1 MVIFCRDVWSVEKLS
16 LSDGLGNV
24 RTWCKE
30 HGELLPKN
38 VPINIPLSLGECS
51 NSSPGTLGADKLV
64 PEDQSSPPV
73 LPSQG
78 LLPPAPPSSSDSP
91 TKPSNIRP
99 PLVTNDIRKNSDI
112 LEQNL
117 LVYDSL
123 PPQSVPPF
131 NSDHAAQFNMNSIP
145 RPVLLPVKPHQTM
158 LPVKQTHQVP
168 VFGKPDGH
176 HQWNNKYIYNPRPP
190 LQPFHLK
197 GPPGAWNIVTSK
209 PGSLPPP
216 IHVYQ
221 SKLPPLNT
229 QGAEGVEIQLG
240 PRLPLPPLNSGLKV
254 QHPFPPRRRPSTPMQ
269 GPVMSSPDMS
279 ASDSETSILLTSSTE
294 IHVPATERVDNIS
307 EDDIIVIETNQLKND
322 TVGKGSVNGTG
333 EGIKT
338 DILSDDKVTIFKVG
352 PDNDI
357 VRVSNETGENDT
369 DDTGSKDN
377 YKFFILH
384 KLPNG
389 NAVNLENLKTYNY
402 EDLIKGHSSVIEDA
416 NQHSAEENFDR
427 ENSEFFDVPRRVID
441 DKKNPYIIYQLSD
454 KQADSDHHHVTSSPG
469 GQGYKPV
476 YTRPDVFPVYKPDP
490 VKTEQT
496 VQQDSENNPSMTTLL
511 ASTTTDSIANVANVT
526 DGTSSN
532 LNGTLD
538 TDTADWIPRNR
549 SDMSLGKLSEL
560 SQLAQVSINN
570 KGPLKIQSKSGP
582 SGFPPK
588 LNVQLL
594 PPRLSAVLSH
604 LDTAYRER
612 DRSAN
617 LERDNRHGNSRSVI
631 SPHRQNKVSPAFK
644 SIIKPTRERE
654 RGYGRR
660 IHSGEY
666 HVTKPY
672 QSQVIPSTNH
682 RYIPLLHQQKKPLWW
697 HPEDS
702 NYQFPLRPH
711 QVLTHPHSYS
721 MVSKHLVSSPV
732 KKIPTAKKPEST
744 ETRKPPISLRNTQP
758 PLLFNKKQSVLLG
771 MNQAVKRP
779 LYIKA
784 MNKTLIQKP
793 PLQNITNFDEIS
805 LKHPIADDS
814 KPILN
819 STTSNYQFLIN
830 NHNLTQKSEV
840 FPRDHS
846 EESLLNNEGVGVS
859 NITISFPSAP
869 KVNMNENVNKANVA
883 SDQEILTLQVD
894 HVKVKELSENQ
905 ESSSTPVSGRS

>member
-24 RTWCKE
+24 RSWCKD

-51 NSSPGTLGADKLV
+51 NTSPGTLGTDKLV
-64 PEDQSSPPV
+64 TGDQSSPPV

-78 LLPPAPPSSSDSP
+78 LLPPAPPLSSSDSP
-91 TKPSNIRP
+91 TKQNNIRP

-112 LEQNL
+112 LEHNL
-117 LVYDSL
+117 LVSDSL
-123 PPQSVPPF
+123 PPESVPPF
-131 NSDHAAQFNMNSIP
+131 TSEQAAQYNLNTMP

-158 LPVKQTHQVP
+158 LPVKQSHQVP

-240 PRLPLPPLNSGLKV
+240 PRLPLPPLNSGLKI

-269 GPVMSSPDMS
+269 GPVMSSSDMS
-279 ASDSETSILLTSSTE
+279 ASETSVLLTSSTE
-294 IHVPATERVDNIS
+294 IHVPATERVDEIS

-322 TVGKGSVNGTG
+322 TGENSGVNGTG
-333 EGIKT
+333 DGIKT

-369 DDTGSKDN
+369 DTDSKDD

-416 NQHSAEENFDR
+416 NQQISEEGNFDR
-427 ENSEFFDVPRRVID
+427 ENPEFFDVPRRVSD
-441 DKKNPYIIYQLSD
+441 DKRHPYIIYQLSD
-454 KQADSDHHHVTSSPG
+454 KQADSHHHHVTSSPG
-469 GQGYKPV
+469 GQGYQPV
-476 YTRPDVFPVYKPDP
+476 YNRPNVFPVYKPDP
-490 VKTEQT
+490 VKTVQS

-511 ASTTTDSIANVANVT
+511 ASTTTDNTANVATVT

-532 LNGTLD
+532 LNRTLD
-538 TDTADWIPRNR
+538 TDTAEWIPRNR
-549 SDMSLGKLSEL
+549 TDMSLGKLSEL

-570 KGPLKIQSKSGP
+570 KGPLKIQSQKGP
-582 SGFPPK
+582 SAFPPK

-612 DRSAN
+612 DRTVN
-617 LERDNRHGNSRSVI
+617 LDRDNRHGNSRSVI

-682 RYIPLLHQQKKPLWW
+682 RYIPLLHEQKKPLWW

-711 QVLTHPHSYS
+711 QVLTNPHSYS
-721 MVSKHLVSSPV
+721 MVSKPFVGTTF
-732 KKIPTAKKPEST
+732 KNIPHVTRQEGT

-779 LYIKA
+779 IYIKA
-784 MNKTLIQKP
+784 RNKTFTVKP
-793 PLQNITNFDEIS
+793 SLQNFTNFDEIK
-805 LKHPIADDS
+805 LKHLKSDDGKS
-814 KPILN
+814 LLN
-819 STTSNYQFLIN
+819 STTSNQQFSTN
-830 NHNLTQKSEV
+830 NHNNTQKSEV
-840 FPRDHS
+840 FPGGHS
-846 EESLLNNEGVGVS
+846 EDPHLMNVDDRV
-859 NITISFPSAP
+859 TISFPTATN
-869 KVNMNENVNKANVA
+869 VNMKENVSRENVTIN
-883 SDQEILTLQVD
+883 QENPDLQVD
-894 HVKVKELSENQ
+894 HVKVKELSENH
-905 ESSSTPVSGRS
+905 ESSLNPVSGRS

>member
-1 MVIFCRDVWSVEKLS
+1 MDIFCRDVWSVEKLS

-51 NSSPGTLGADKLV
+51 NTSPGTDKLV
-64 PEDQSSPPV
+64 PEDPSASPV

-78 LLPPAPPSSSDSP
+78 LLPPAPPSSSDS
-91 TKPSNIRP
+91 KPSNIRP
-99 PLVTNDIRKNSDI
+99 PLATNDIRKNSDI

-131 NSDHAAQFNMNSIP
+131 NPEHAAQFNLNSIP
-145 RPVLLPVKPHQTM
+145 KPVLLPVKPHQTM
-158 LPVKQTHQVP
+158 LPVKQTHQAP
-168 VFGKPDGH
+168 AFGKPDGH

-240 PRLPLPPLNSGLKV
+240 PRLPLPPLNSGLKP

-269 GPVMSSPDMS
+269 GSVISSPDMS

-294 IHVPATERVDNIS
+294 IHVPATERVDKIS

-322 TVGKGSVNGTG
+322 TGNGTG
-333 EGIKT
+333 DGIKT

-357 VRVSNETGENDT
+357 VRVSNETGENDI

-416 NQHSAEENFDR
+416 NQHSAENFDR

-441 DKKNPYIIYQLSD
+441 DKKSPYIIYQLSD
-454 KQADSDHHHVTSSPG
+454 KHHVASSPG
-469 GQGYKPV
+469 GHQGPV
-476 YTRPDVFPVYKPDP
+476 YTRPNVFPVYKPDQA
-490 VKTEQT
+490 KTEQS
-496 VQQDSENNPSMTTLL
+496 VHSQDMSENNPSMTTGL
-511 ASTTTDSIANVANVT
+511 ASTTTTDSIANVAVT
-526 DGTSSN
+526 DDTSSN
-532 LNGTLD
+532 LNRTLD
-538 TDTADWIPRNR
+538 TDTAEWIPRNR
-549 SDMSLGKLSEL
+549 SEMSLGKLSEL

-612 DRSAN
+612 DRTVN

-631 SPHRQNKVSPAFK
+631 SPHRQNKVSPAFQ

-672 QSQVIPSTNH
+672 QSQVIPSSNH

-711 QVLTHPHSYS
+711 QVLTNPHSYS
-721 MVSKHLVSSPV
+721 MVSKPLVGSPV
-732 KKIPTAKKPEST
+732 KKISAPKRPED

-758 PLLFNKKQSVLLG
+758 PLLLNKKQSVLLG
-771 MNQAVKRP
+771 MNQAAKRP
-779 LYIKA
+779 MYIRA
-784 MNKTLIQKP
+784 RNKTMTHKP
-793 PLQNITNFDEIS
+793 SLQNFDETR
-805 LKHPIADDS
+805 LKHSISDNS
-814 KPILN
+814 KPSQN
-819 STTSNYQFLIN
+819 STTSDHQFSTN
-830 NHNLTQKSEV
+830 NHNSTQKSEE
-840 FPRDHS
+840 FPSEHS
-846 EESLLNNEGVGVS
+846 EESPLMNVGDRVDSNN
-859 NITISFPSAP
+859 TIAFPSATS
-869 KVNMNENVNKANVA
+869 NINENKSKANITFN
-883 SDQEILTLQVD
+883 QEILDLQVD
-894 HVKVKELSENQ
+894 RVKVKELSENQ
-905 ESSSTPVSGRS
+905 ESSYNPVSGRS